1 MTDTQ
6 KMSPVEFLAHVLT
19 PEKQT
24 AHICWQCKY
33 FKWVLKG
40 SGFPPAD
47 IIGWCKKIHWPHYW
61 SISDMDVVKKCY
73 AFEAI
78 K

>member
-1 MTDTQ
+1 MAE
-6 KMSPVEFLAHVLT
+6 KGLSPKEFLDTVLV
-19 PEKQT
+19 PEKESD
-24 AHICWQCKY
+24 HICWKCDF
-33 FKWVLKG
+33 FKPVLKD

-61 SISDMDVVKKCY
+61 CVPEDQIIKKCFAY
-73 AFEAI
+73 GA